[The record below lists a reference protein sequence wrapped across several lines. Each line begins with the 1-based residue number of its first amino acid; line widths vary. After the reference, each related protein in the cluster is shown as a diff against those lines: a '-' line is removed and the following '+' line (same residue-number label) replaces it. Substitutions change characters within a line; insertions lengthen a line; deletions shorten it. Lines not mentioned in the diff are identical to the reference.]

1 MKKWWETQA
10 ARINALS
17 VRERIFLFLA
27 VIACFVA
34 VVDSVLLS
42 PAKMAHKQ
50 LTQRFEKQNADL
62 QSARDE
68 MKLVATPVDSGATV
82 SAETDAVKL
91 RLDTVNQEIN
101 EALPT
106 AAQTTPLAQVLV
118 HLLRRH
124 DGLTLVRTSAVAP
137 VVDAAAAAAKPASLT
152 RQGVELT
159 VSGPYAELVRYV
171 KTLETAMPQI
181 RWGSMTLLKSDKGPT
196 VLTLQLFVVGLPS

>member
-124 DGLTLVRTSAVAP
+124 DGLTLVRPSAVAP